1 MFEVNNTYDYS
12 SYRIGQ
18 NCIITSGAV
27 QPKLAGIADLTTMEI
42 GAISVYPEM
51 EGPNATVMRVGPGG
65 HIHDPFLESIGDV
78 PLMLFMALAVGYMFF
93 KKHKQKMLRKH
104 A

>member
-27 QPKLAGIADLTTMEI
+27 QPKLAEVADLTTMEI
-42 GAISVYPEM
+42 GATSVYPEM
-51 EGPNATVMRVGPGG
+51 EGPYTTVKRVGPGG
-65 HIHDPFLESIGDV
+65 HINDPFLEPVGDV

-93 KKHKQKMLRKH
+93 KKYKQKMSRN